1 MSLRDRILLTLYY
14 LRHHPIFQNLA
25 DVFNIS
31 ESCCYKI
38 HKRYSGIVAKIA
50 KSPNRKE
57 PLDKSGDTLIIDVS
71 EQLIER
77 PVKHQKYYY
86 SGKKKR
92 HAIKAQITASAET
105 GQILSVVCA
114 KGEQHDFTVFKESDI
129 LIHTDSTVLADSGYR
144 GIQKYHKNSMIPIK
158 KKKGIERSEEDKAYN
173 KELSKKRIFI
183 EKINRF
189 CKIFRIVKDVYR
201 GKHKNYGLNWRLV
214 AALINMMYAPI

>member
-14 LRHHPIFQNLA
+14 LRHYPIFQNLA

-38 HKRYSGIVAKIA
+38 HKRYSRIVAKIA
-50 KSPNRKE
+50 KLPNRKE
-57 PLDKSGDTLIIDVS
+57 LLDKSGDTLIIDVS
-71 EQLIER
+71 EQPTER

-105 GQILSVVCA
+105 GQILSVVCE
-114 KGEQHDFTVFKESDI
+114 KGKQHDFTVFKESDI
-129 LIHTDSTVLADSGYR
+129 LIHTDSTVLADSGYQ

-158 KKKGIERSEEDKAYN
+158 KKR
-173 KELSKKRIFI
+173 ELNVQRKIKHTTKNYQKKRIFYEYLSI
-183 EKINRF
+183 I
-189 CKIFRIVKDVYR
+189 II
-201 GKHKNYGLNWRLV
+201 LNCQFKKTLPF
-214 AALINMMYAPI
+214 LY